1 MNSLS
6 DWLCANKLS
15 LNVTKTNFIIF
26 NAKRTTACNDINKLD
41 LDNEAIHRVTC
52 TTFLGI
58 YIDDDLEWST
68 HIDHVANKLSSGC
81 YVKLCC
87 LLKI

>member
-1 MNSLS
+1 MSQKQIL
-6 DWLCANKLS
+6 LYL
-15 LNVTKTNFIIF
+15 

-41 LDNEAIHRVTC
+41 LGNEAIHRVTC

-58 YIDDDLEWST
+58 YLDEDLEWSA
-68 HIDHVANKLSSGC
+68 HIDHVDKKYQVVVMQYEVRNI
-81 YVKLCC
+81 CC